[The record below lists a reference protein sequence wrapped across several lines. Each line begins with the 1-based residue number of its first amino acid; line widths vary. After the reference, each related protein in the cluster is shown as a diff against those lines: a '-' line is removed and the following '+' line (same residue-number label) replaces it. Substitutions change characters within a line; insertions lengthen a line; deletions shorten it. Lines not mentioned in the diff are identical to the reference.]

1 MTTSKPKF
9 KIPQTRQAPAS
20 AGATSPEQFVAGG
33 DAGRR
38 ALEVE
43 PGRTRAKRERV
54 AIAVRLDR
62 DDWER
67 ASVFALKSGVS
78 LQKLLVQGLSE
89 QLERAGEQPLKG
101 V

>member
-9 KIPQTRQAPAS
+9 KIHQGQQQPTSAVAS
-20 AGATSPEQFVAGG
+20 SPEQFVAGG

-54 AIAVRLDR
+54 SIAVRLDR
-62 DDWER
+62 EDWER

-78 LQKLLVQGLSE
+78 LQKLLAQGLSAQME
-89 QLERAGEQPLKG
+89 QAGELPLKG
-101 V
+101 I